1 MLRTG
6 ELDAPTAQRAVE
18 TIDRNAGVQAQLI
31 EDILDVSRIIA
42 GKLQLD
48 VQSVDLKTVIESAL
62 DSVRP
67 AATAKEIR
75 LQTVLDPS
83 AMAVSGDPA
92 RLQQVVWNLLSNAIK
107 FTPRGGRVLVRL
119 ARVNSHVEIAI
130 DDTGQGI
137 ESAFLP
143 HVFERFRQADSSST
157 RSHGGLGLGLAIVK
171 HLVELH
177 GGRVEVESA
186 GPGLGSTFRV
196 NLPLRPVASTRGAKP
211 GDAHEHAVEGIE
223 PAVPARLSGVKILV
237 VDDEPDTRDILAT
250 VLERLGARVIAASS
264 AAEALVALDNDH
276 PDVLISDIEMPGC
289 DGYELIRRIRRLP
302 AERGGHIPAA
312 ALTAYARAE
321 DRLKALV
328 AGFNIHMAKP
338 VRPEELAAVA
348 ANLSGRRYGVETG

>member
-1 MLRTG
+1 IVGWARMLRTG

-48 VQSVDLKTVIESAL
+48 VQSVDLKTVIEAAL

-119 ARVNSHVEIAI
+119 SRVNSHVEIAI

-157 RSHGGLGLGLAIVK
+157 RSHG
-171 HLVELH
+171 
-177 GGRVEVESA
+177 
-186 GPGLGSTFRV
+186 
-196 NLPLRPVASTRGAKP
+196 
-211 GDAHEHAVEGIE
+211 
-223 PAVPARLSGVKILV
+223 
-237 VDDEPDTRDILAT
+237 
-250 VLERLGARVIAASS
+250 
-264 AAEALVALDNDH
+264 
-276 PDVLISDIEMPGC
+276 
-289 DGYELIRRIRRLP
+289 
-302 AERGGHIPAA
+302 
-312 ALTAYARAE
+312 
-321 DRLKALV
+321 
-328 AGFNIHMAKP
+328 
-338 VRPEELAAVA
+338 
-348 ANLSGRRYGVETG
+348 